1 MKKITVRQILL
12 LVISTVFSPA
22 VRLFS
27 AFYSSSTNQ
36 SAWIAPLIAGVITV
50 CFVFVLNGI
59 IKRERSFFSQAEYS
73 FGKKGAKTV
82 ATVYLIWG
90 TLLTSLQMRYYAQR
104 ITTTIYTDIGLDPFV
119 LVMGLL
125 CIFALNKGIET
136 FARMN
141 ELISA
146 LVLAVTVGIMLL
158 LVREAKTDHLL
169 PLDDGASVLRATAS
183 TAANFG
189 YITFTLF
196 FADKITEKE
205 KFVRKSIIAVS
216 VISVLSLW
224 LFFSVVATL
233 GPAVIKKLEYPFFG
247 VVKQI
252 TVGEFL
258 QHIEA
263 LIVTLWIMSDFV
275 IIAFIGAS
283 MTEILGYVFK
293 SENTKSL
300 HLPYY
305 VICTVLVPFLGRNDG
320 ELKMLSEKVFVPA
333 NLILLFLVPC
343 IMLISGKIKES
354 FFEKKSLVKSEK

>member
-1 MKKITVRQILL
+1 MKKITVRQMLL

-27 AFYSSSTNQ
+27 SFYSASTNQ
-36 SAWIAPLIAGVITV
+36 SAWIAPLIAGVITLA
-50 CFVFVLNGI
+50 FVFVLNGI
-59 IKRERSFFSQAEYS
+59 MKSGRSFFSQAEFS
-73 FGKKGAKTV
+73 FGKRGAKAV
-82 ATVYLIWG
+82 GAVYLIWG
-90 TLLTSLQMRYYAQR
+90 TLLTALQMRYYSQR

-119 LVMGLL
+119 IVMAVL

-141 ELISA
+141 EMISA

-158 LVREAKTDHLL
+158 LVREAKTDRLL
-169 PLDDGASVLRATAS
+169 PLDDGESVLRATAC

-196 FADKITEKE
+196 FADKLTQKE
-205 KFVRKSIIAVS
+205 KFLRKSIVTVS
-216 VISVLSLW
+216 VISLLSLW

-275 IIAFIGAS
+275 IIAFIGSA
-283 MTEILGYVFK
+283 MTELAGFLF
-293 SENTKSL
+293 NTEKVKQL

-320 ELKMLSEKVFVPA
+320 DLKLLSEKIFVPA
-333 NLILLFLVPC
+333 NLILLFFVPC
-343 IMLISGKIKES
+343 VMLFFGKIKES
-354 FFEKKSLVKSEK
+354 FLRKKSLVKTEK